1 MDSPTLPAD
10 DAVRDKYNVGDIID
24 ELFSMSHFDY
34 QHENQVNNPYHTPS
48 YSPRLIPKLRPRSQS
63 H

>member
-34 QHENQVNNPYHTPS
+34 QHENRVHSLYHVPS
-48 YSPRLIPKLRPRSQS
+48 YPPQLIPILRPRSQS